1 MTDETP
7 PTETSIAHRYAAAIN
22 AADID
27 ALMALFADDGVL
39 LHPAGVFADRAAM
52 AGFYTDAVFAGK
64 AVIEVVATAR
74 DGNREWAQIEA
85 TSPLSED
92 GERMYAADVF
102 ELDDAGRIVRL
113 AIYYR

>member
-1 MTDETP
+1 MNHETP
-7 PTETSIAHRYAAAIN
+7 PTEAPIAQRYAAAIN

-27 ALMALFADDGVL
+27 ALMALFADGAVL
-39 LHPAGVFADRAAM
+39 LHPAGVFTDRATM

-74 DGNREWAQIEA
+74 DGNREWAEIEA